1 MSCRFLSTLSCL
13 LIFLDVSLDMIG
25 DVDRD
30 DAWDV
35 VCDDVG
41 VVVLDVVV
49 LLIFAGQVFIVL
61 DPGCVVSC

>member
-1 MSCRFLSTLSCL
+1 
-13 LIFLDVSLDMIG
+13 MIG

-30 DAWDV
+30 DAWYV